1 MTKKAYVILS
11 MSIMAFALVAPLSAQ
26 SLRLTAN
33 IPFEFMVAG
42 KTLPAGQYTMSNG
55 SDPYV
60 VLLQGGDHRSGVLTL
75 TNHEEILQ
83 TNDPASMTKLE
94 FNKYGN
100 HYFLSEVVDGYRG
113 IGYTVPMTRSE
124 RELAKTA
131 SVEHF
136 EVLATLARR

>member
-11 MSIMAFALVAPLSAQ
+11 MSIIAFALVAPLSAQ

-60 VLLQGGDHRSGVLTL
+60 VILQGGDHRGGALTL
-75 TNHEEILQ
+75 TNHENVLR
-83 TNDPASMTKLE
+83 TNDPASVTRLE
-94 FNKYGN
+94 FNKYGD
-100 HYFLSEVVDGYRG
+100 HYFLSEVIDGYRE
-113 IGYTVPMTRSE
+113 IGYTVPMTRAE
-124 RELAKTA
+124 RELAKTTSA
-131 SVEHF
+131 EHF
-136 EVLATLARR
+136 EVLATLARG